1 MLYLSI
7 SLQWKFQR
15 NFMNKIKFIFLTL
28 LSINLSAAIPNP
40 PDLGVGSYI
49 LYEPNTKKVLA
60 SFNADA
66 PVEPASLTK
75 LMTSYVVADYIKE
88 DFIDL
93 TDTPKISINAWKT
106 PGSRMFIRES
116 TKVPV
121 SELIKGMIIQS
132 GNDASVALA
141 EHVAGSEENFSYLMN
156 EYARELGMENTSFNN
171 ASGLPDPLNV
181 TSANDLAVL
190 TGELIKN
197 FPDHYRHYSQKSF
210 TYAGIAQKNR
220 NQLLWRDNTSV
231 TFDGVKTGYTESAGY
246 CLVGSAVK
254 DGMRLVA
261 VVLGSEDD
269 KRFNDVSN
277 LIVYGFRYFKTEK
290 LFEKNEPL
298 KSVQVIA
305 GKKDNVNVGISED
318 VVLTLQRD
326 QRDSLRYEVT
336 ADTTVLAPV
345 NSMDKA
351 GTVRVFDG
359 DNNIVYESDL
369 IYLESVEELGFFRR
383 LIAIIWNW
391 IKSLFN

>member
-1 MLYLSI
+1 
-7 SLQWKFQR
+7 
-15 NFMNKIKFIFLTL
+15 MNKIKFIFLTF

-40 PDLGVGSYI
+40 PDLGIGSYI

-75 LMTSYVVADYIKE
+75 LMTSYVVADFIEK
-88 DFIDL
+88 DFISL

-121 SELIKGMIIQS
+121 QELIKGMIIQS

-141 EHVAGSEENFSYLMN
+141 EHVAGSEENFTYLMN
-156 EYARELGMENTSFNN
+156 EQAKELGMENTSFNN

-181 TSANDLAVL
+181 TSAYDLAIL

-197 FPDHYRHYSQKSF
+197 FPEHYRHYSQKSF

-220 NQLLWRDNTSV
+220 NQLLWRDNASV
-231 TFDGVKTGYTESAGY
+231 TFDGVKTGYTQSAGY

-277 LIVYGFRYFKTEK
+277 LMVYGFRYFKTEK
-290 LFEKNEPL
+290 LFEKNDPL
-298 KSVQVIA
+298 KSVKVIA
-305 GKKDNVNVGISED
+305 GKRDNVNIGIPED

-336 ADTTVLAPV
+336 ADTTVLAPI
-345 NSMDKA
+345 NLMDKA
-351 GTVRVFDG
+351 GTVKVFDG
-359 DNNIVYESDL
+359 DNNIIYQSDL
-369 IYLESVEELGFFRR
+369 IYLESVEELGFFQRI
-383 LIAIIWNW
+383 IAIIWNW

>member
-1 MLYLSI
+1 
-7 SLQWKFQR
+7 
-15 NFMNKIKFIFLTL
+15 MNKIKFIFLTL

-141 EHVAGSEENFSYLMN
+141 EHVAGSEENFAYLMN

-277 LIVYGFRYFKTEK
+277 LMVYGFRYFKTEK

-336 ADTTVLAPV
+336 ADTTVLAPI

>member
-1 MLYLSI
+1 
-7 SLQWKFQR
+7 
-15 NFMNKIKFIFLTL
+15 MNKIKFIFLTF

-40 PDLGVGSYI
+40 PDLGIGSYI

-75 LMTSYVVADYIKE
+75 LMTSYVVADFIEK
-88 DFIDL
+88 DFISL

-121 SELIKGMIIQS
+121 QELIKGMIIQS

-141 EHVAGSEENFSYLMN
+141 EHVAGSEENFTYLMN
-156 EYARELGMENTSFNN
+156 EQAKELGMENTSFNN

-181 TSANDLAVL
+181 TSAYDLAIL

-197 FPDHYRHYSQKSF
+197 FPEHYRHYSQKSF

-220 NQLLWRDNTSV
+220 NQLLWRDNASV
-231 TFDGVKTGYTESAGY
+231 TFDGVKTGYTQSAGY

-277 LIVYGFRYFKTEK
+277 LMVYGFRYFKTEK
-290 LFEKNEPL
+290 LFEKNDPL
-298 KSVQVIA
+298 KSVKVIA
-305 GKKDNVNVGISED
+305 GKRDNVNIGIPED

-351 GTVRVFDG
+351 GTVKVFDG
-359 DNNIVYESDL
+359 DNNIIYQSDL
-369 IYLESVEELGFFRR
+369 IYLESVEELGFFQRI
-383 LIAIIWNW
+383 IAIIWNW

>member
-1 MLYLSI
+1 
-7 SLQWKFQR
+7 
-15 NFMNKIKFIFLTL
+15 MNKIKFICLTFL
-28 LSINLSAAIPNP
+28 SVNLSAAIPNP

-141 EHVAGSEENFSYLMN
+141 EHVAGSEENFAYLMN
-156 EYARELGMENTSFNN
+156 EYAKELGMENTSFNN

-220 NQLLWRDNTSV
+220 NQLLWRDNASV
-231 TFDGVKTGYTESAGY
+231 TFDGVKTGYTQSAGY

-277 LIVYGFRYFKTEK
+277 LMVYGFRYFKTEK
-290 LFEKNEPL
+290 LFEKNDPL
-298 KSVQVIA
+298 KSVKVIA
-305 GKKDNVNVGISED
+305 GKRDNVNIGIPED

-345 NSMDKA
+345 NLMDKA
-351 GTVRVFDG
+351 GTVKVFDA
-359 DNNIVYESDL
+359 DNNIIYQSDL
-369 IYLESVEELGFFRR
+369 IYLESVEELGFFQRI
-383 LIAIIWNW
+383 IAIIWNW

>member
-1 MLYLSI
+1 
-7 SLQWKFQR
+7 
-15 NFMNKIKFIFLTL
+15 MNKIKFIFLTF

-141 EHVAGSEENFSYLMN
+141 EHVAGSEENFAYLMN

-210 TYAGIAQKNR
+210 TYAGKAQKHR
-220 NQLLWRDNTSV
+220 NQLLWRDNTSI

-277 LIVYGFRYFKTEK
+277 LMVYGFRYFKTEK

-305 GKKDNVNVGISED
+305 GKKDNVNIGISED

-345 NSMDKA
+345 NLMDKA

>member
-1 MLYLSI
+1 
-7 SLQWKFQR
+7 
-15 NFMNKIKFIFLTL
+15 MNKIKFIFLTF

-40 PDLGVGSYI
+40 PDLGIGSYI

-75 LMTSYVVADYIKE
+75 LMTSYVVADFIEK
-88 DFIDL
+88 DFISL

-121 SELIKGMIIQS
+121 QELIKGMIIQS

-141 EHVAGSEENFSYLMN
+141 EHVAGSEENFTYLMN
-156 EYARELGMENTSFNN
+156 EQAKELGMENTSFNN

-181 TSANDLAVL
+181 TSAYDLAIL

-197 FPDHYRHYSQKSF
+197 FPEHYRHYSQKSF

-220 NQLLWRDNTSV
+220 NQLLWRDNASV
-231 TFDGVKTGYTESAGY
+231 TFDGVKTGYTQSAGY

-261 VVLGSEDD
+261 VVLGSGDD

-277 LIVYGFRYFKTEK
+277 LMVYGFRYFKTEK
-290 LFEKNEPL
+290 LFEKNDPL

-305 GKKDNVNVGISED
+305 GKRDNVNIGIPED

-351 GTVRVFDG
+351 GTVKVFDG
-359 DNNIVYESDL
+359 DNNIIYQSDL
-369 IYLESVEELGFFRR
+369 IYLESVEELGFFQRI
-383 LIAIIWNW
+383 IAIIWNW

>member
-1 MLYLSI
+1 
-7 SLQWKFQR
+7 
-15 NFMNKIKFIFLTL
+15 MNKIKFIFLTF

-220 NQLLWRDNTSV
+220 NQLLWRDNTSI

-277 LIVYGFRYFKTEK
+277 LMVYGFRYFKTEK

-369 IYLESVEELGFFRR
+369 IYLESIEELGFFQR

>member
-1 MLYLSI
+1 
-7 SLQWKFQR
+7 
-15 NFMNKIKFIFLTL
+15 MNKIKFIFLTL

-141 EHVAGSEENFSYLMN
+141 EHVAGSEENFAYLMN
-156 EYARELGMENTSFNN
+156 AYARELGMENTSFNN

-220 NQLLWRDNTSV
+220 NQLLWRDNTSI

-277 LIVYGFRYFKTEK
+277 LMVYGFRYFKTEK

-336 ADTTVLAPV
+336 ADTTVLAPI

>member
-1 MLYLSI
+1 
-7 SLQWKFQR
+7 
-15 NFMNKIKFIFLTL
+15 MNKIKFIFLTF

-40 PDLGVGSYI
+40 PDLGIGSYI

-75 LMTSYVVADYIKE
+75 LMTSYVVADFIEK
-88 DFIDL
+88 DFISL

-121 SELIKGMIIQS
+121 QELIKGMIIQS

-141 EHVAGSEENFSYLMN
+141 EHVAGSEEDFTYLMN
-156 EYARELGMENTSFNN
+156 EQAKELGMENTSFNN

-181 TSANDLAVL
+181 TSAYDLAIL

-197 FPDHYRHYSQKSF
+197 FPEHYRHYSQKSF

-220 NQLLWRDNTSV
+220 NQLLWRDNASV
-231 TFDGVKTGYTESAGY
+231 TFDGVKTGYTQSAGY

-261 VVLGSEDD
+261 VVLGSGDD

-277 LIVYGFRYFKTEK
+277 LMVYGFRYFKTEK
-290 LFEKNEPL
+290 LFEKNDPL
-298 KSVQVIA
+298 KSVKVIA
-305 GKKDNVNVGISED
+305 GKRDNVNIGIPED

-345 NSMDKA
+345 NLMDKA
-351 GTVRVFDG
+351 GTVKVFDA
-359 DNNIVYESDL
+359 DNNIIYQSDL
-369 IYLESVEELGFFRR
+369 IYLESVEELGFFQRI
-383 LIAIIWNW
+383 IAIIWNW